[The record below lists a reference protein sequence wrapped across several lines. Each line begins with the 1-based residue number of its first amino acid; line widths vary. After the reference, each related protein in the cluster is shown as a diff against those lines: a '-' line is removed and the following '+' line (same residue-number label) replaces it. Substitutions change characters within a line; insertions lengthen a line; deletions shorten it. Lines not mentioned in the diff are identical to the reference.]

1 MDLKFIKTSLKKPGQ
16 HRLMECRSEEIYVFS
31 KISSRNLKICSC
43 LIMRINQW
51 IEEGCVQEFKCM
63 LNVIQKMKIMTS

>member
-31 KISSRNLKICSC
+31 KISSRNLKI
-43 LIMRINQW
+43 
-51 IEEGCVQEFKCM
+51 
-63 LNVIQKMKIMTS
+63 